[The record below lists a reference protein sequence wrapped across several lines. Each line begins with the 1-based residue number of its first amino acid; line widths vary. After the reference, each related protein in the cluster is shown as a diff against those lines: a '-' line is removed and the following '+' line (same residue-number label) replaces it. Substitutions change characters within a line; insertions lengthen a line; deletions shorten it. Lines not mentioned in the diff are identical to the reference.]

1 MPGVE
6 QAPREDGHSPVPY
19 IARRVIQQLEKM
31 SNLASADTQKRGR
44 SLSEGREKERWVIKH
59 DKHRPQYSLS
69 WRGLLRVVSNP

>member
-6 QAPREDGHSPVPY
+6 QAPREGGHAPVPY

-31 SNLASADTQKRGR
+31 SNIALADTQKRGR

-59 DKHRPQYSLS
+59 DKRRPQYSPS
-69 WRGLLRVVSNP
+69 